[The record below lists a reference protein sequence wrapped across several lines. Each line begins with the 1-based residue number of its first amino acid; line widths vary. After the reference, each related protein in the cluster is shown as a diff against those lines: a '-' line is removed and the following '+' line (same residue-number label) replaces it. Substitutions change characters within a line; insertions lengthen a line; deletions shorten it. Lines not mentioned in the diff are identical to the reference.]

1 MDCPSTVEHDLADVG
16 LFAPALAELAAPPAV
31 RHQAEWPAAM
41 IAELPSRPRSWD
53 RFVRDRDHGHEALA
67 RCLGAE
73 AASRQLPR

>member
-1 MDCPSTVEHDLADVG
+1 MDCPTVEHDLADVG
-16 LFAPALAELAAPPAV
+16 LFAPALAKLAAPPTV

-41 IAELPSRPRSWD
+41 IAELPSRPRSWSRLIRDLDD
-53 RFVRDRDHGHEALA
+53 RHEALA